1 MTHAP
6 PPAPTPQ
13 PRPRIGLGLK
23 LRLWLACLS
32 GGLVAAAGTLWMLAT
47 PSLSPTDPAVYGWL
61 AGVACTCLVIG
72 LLLALWIDHHVVGHL
87 HGLLLGLR
95 SNRVADLRG
104 LPAGSGWGELSEL
117 GDAVQDT
124 LEKRQREA
132 RALHDLDRV
141 RQQLEILFAGIEH
154 WQRTER
160 WERPALPE
168 GEVSA
173 VGELLAHA
181 LQRRASVD
189 EQNREA
195 ARQVANELAAVIAEA
210 REAAAQAE
218 RGFIEATALQTTVRE
233 LHRLAGELAAS
244 LRRPSGPAPALA
256 ELAPAPAPAAPAA
269 ESDAPPSHMRRVLEE
284 LVGASFASVESL
296 GRGLMRVQDVS
307 DQVQRLANR
316 ATLIAIQTLA
326 GTSDPATF
334 GDELKTLA
342 REVRDATDRTQRFAH
357 EIEVAVAEAEARMRE
372 ARERAIARFE
382 AAGSEPV
389 RAVEQRPAPP
399 ASSPPAGAPQ
409 AAPAIA
415 ADVRRLLE
423 RVLEMVQDASA
434 KGERVST
441 ASERASSVAE
451 RLARRLDGNA
461 SDAEALVV
469 RLAPVGD
476 FAPAPEPVTPE
487 LRLVDDEEAEPADSN
502 EKPQAR
508 VDERSGSH
516 DLDER
521 SGSHDLDERSE
532 SHDKDAGQRP

>member
-6 PPAPTPQ
+6 PPAPSQQ
-13 PRPRIGLGLK
+13 PRPRIGPGLK

-47 PSLSPTDPAVYGWL
+47 PSLSPADPAVYGWL
-61 AGVACTCLVIG
+61 AGVACACLIIG

-95 SNRVADLRG
+95 SNRVAELRG
-104 LPAGSGWGELSEL
+104 LPAGAGWGELSEL

-132 RALHDLDRV
+132 RSLADLDRV
-141 RQQLEILFAGIEH
+141 REQLRILFASIEY

-160 WERPALPE
+160 WERPVLPE

-210 REAAAQAE
+210 REAATQAE
-218 RGFIEATALQTTVRE
+218 RGFVEATALQTTVRE
-233 LHRLAGELAAS
+233 LHRLSGELSAS
-244 LRRPSGPAPALA
+244 LRGPQPATA
-256 ELAPAPAPAAPAA
+256 APAPAPEARLRVR
-269 ESDAPPSHMRRVLEE
+269 EVLEE
-284 LVGASFASVESL
+284 LVAASFASVESL
-296 GRGLMRVQDVS
+296 GRGLARVEDVS

-316 ATLIAIQTLA
+316 ATLIAIQALT
-326 GTSDPATF
+326 GTRDPATF

-342 REVRDATDRTQRFAH
+342 REVRDATDRTQRFAR
-357 EIEVAVAEAEARMRE
+357 EIETAVAEADARMRE
-372 ARERAIARFE
+372 ARERALARLE
-382 AAGSEPV
+382 AGGAEE
-389 RAVEQRPAPP
+389 VEAP
-399 ASSPPAGAPQ
+399 
-409 AAPAIA
+409 AAPAPA
-415 ADVRRLLE
+415 PETGRDARRLLE
-423 RVLEMVQDASA
+423 RVLEMVQDASV

-469 RLAPVGD
+469 RLAPVG
-476 FAPAPEPVTPE
+476 EPVPGAAGDSTPD
-487 LRLVDDEEAEPADSN
+487 LRLIDEMFAADEPPPADEGNPSAA
-502 EKPQAR
+502 KPR
-508 VDERSGSH
+508 TEPH
-516 DLDER
+516 DD
-521 SGSHDLDERSE
+521 
-532 SHDKDAGQRP
+532 DAEQRP